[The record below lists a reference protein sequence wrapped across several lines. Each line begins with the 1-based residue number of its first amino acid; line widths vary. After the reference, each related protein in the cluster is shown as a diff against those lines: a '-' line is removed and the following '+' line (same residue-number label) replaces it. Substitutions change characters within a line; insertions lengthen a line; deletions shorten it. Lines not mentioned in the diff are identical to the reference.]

1 MFVFNPSKKITPPKA
16 DTFRGILFFFNIY
29 FSSLV
34 TTLIPIPIALGP
46 T

>member
-1 MFVFNPSKKITPPKA
+1 MFVFNPLKKLPLRKLTLSEG
-16 DTFRGILFFFNIY
+16 FFFFNIY

>member
-1 MFVFNPSKKITPPKA
+1 MFVFNPFKKINPPKA
-16 DTFRGILFFFNIY
+16 DTFRGILLFNIY